1 MSAERTVAS
10 SSGPTRQD
18 THAPQDTHA
27 APGALASQ
35 DTHAPPGAH
44 APQDTHT
51 SPAAHAPS
59 GSFVIGPRGARGSRA
74 GARARRPARRRR
86 SVAALVAVDSAA
98 ALLALLLLDEP
109 RWYAVLAPLLLVAVL
124 TLNAQ
129 GRLYAYTPLP
139 ATLDEVPSL
148 SGRIA
153 LGLAL
158 TAVLAPALPAPVPP
172 LPLSALA
179 TVGAAQ
185 CLLAVGGRALV
196 HWQRRAD
203 VLRRPRPV
211 LVCGPCGEARAVAAA
226 LLRRPR
232 CGMRPV
238 GVVSEAD
245 QQGEGSAAEPPPGPG
260 DEGAAPELPV
270 LGTEDELHRAVI
282 QNDVQAVLLLPGGG
296 PGLTGRLPVLTGLG
310 CDLWEIGPR
319 HPQLGPAREGARR
332 YVAGFSCRPLE
343 AAGPRGTSVG
353 KRLLDITVAGSLLL
367 VAAPVLAVCALVL
380 RAVEGPGVIF
390 RQERVGKD
398 GRLFTLLKFRT
409 HRPADPQE
417 AATRWSV
424 ADERRMN
431 AFCRFLRSTSL
442 DELPQLWNVLR
453 GDMSLVGP
461 RPERPFFV
469 AQFSQTYPDYARR
482 HRMPTGITGLAQ
494 IHGLRGDTSI
504 EDRCRFDNAYIDSWS
519 FWQDM
524 CILLRTLGVL
534 LRRTGS

>member
-10 SSGPTRQD
+10 SSGQSRQD
-18 THAPQDTHA
+18 TQ
-27 APGALASQ
+27 
-35 DTHAPPGAH
+35 APPG
-44 APQDTHT
+44 P
-51 SPAAHAPS
+51 
-59 GSFVIGPRGARGSRA
+59 FVVAPRGAV
-74 GARARRPARRRR
+74 GARADARPRPPSRRRR
-86 SVAALVAVDSAA
+86 SVAALVGADCAA
-98 ALLALLLLDEP
+98 ALLAPLLLDDP
-109 RWYAVLAPLLLVAVL
+109 RAYASLAPLLLAVVL
-124 TLNAQ
+124 VLNAQ
-129 GRLYAYTPLP
+129 GRLYAYTALP

-148 SGRIA
+148 AGRIA
-153 LGLAL
+153 LGWAL

-172 LPLSALA
+172 LPLSTLA
-179 TVGAAQ
+179 TLGAAQ
-185 CLLAVGGRALV
+185 CLLAVAGRALV
-196 HWQRRAD
+196 HRQRRASAA
-203 VLRRPRPV
+203 RRPRPV
-211 LVCGPCGEARAVAAA
+211 LVLGPCGEARAVAAA

-238 GVVSEAD
+238 GVVSEAERRPD
-245 QQGEGSAAEPPPGPG
+245 PEAAETEAAGDAAEPSAGP
-260 DEGAAPELPV
+260 APELPV

-282 QNDVQAVLLLPGGG
+282 QNDVRTVLLLSGRG
-296 PGLTGRLPVLTGLG
+296 PALAGMVPVLGGLG
-310 CDLWEIGPR
+310 CDLWEIDPHPAEAPPR
-319 HPQLGPAREGARR
+319 QDARQR
-332 YVAGFSCRPLE
+332 VAGFACRPL
-343 AAGPRGTSVG
+343 AFAGHRGTSFG
-353 KRLLDITVAGSLLL
+353 KRLLDVTVAVVLLL
-367 VAAPVLAVCALVL
+367 AAAPVLLACALVL

-409 HRPADPQE
+409 HRPADSQE

-424 ADERRMN
+424 ADEHRMN

-524 CILLRTLGVL
+524 CILLRTLGCLV
-534 LRRTGS
+534 RRTGS